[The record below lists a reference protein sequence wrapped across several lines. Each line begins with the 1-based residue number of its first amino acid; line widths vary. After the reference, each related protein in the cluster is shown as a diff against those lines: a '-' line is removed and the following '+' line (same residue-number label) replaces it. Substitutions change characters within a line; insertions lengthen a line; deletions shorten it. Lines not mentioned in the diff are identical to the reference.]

1 MVVGSPSAVV
11 DQAEALCVRRSCIFA
26 CLVCCTRG
34 GFLSPRL
41 VW

>member
-26 CLVCCTRG
+26 CLVYYNGG
-34 GFLSPRL
+34 GFLSPVFSR
-41 VW
+41 